1 MKYMA
6 NDDDFTGF
14 VTVRDGM
21 EARTI
26 DLSDTV
32 VASLDDHDRFI
43 GLDIMDTRPF
53 GVPFDDAAARSALA
67 WAADRMEIG
76 TTTGDHT

>member
-1 MKYMA
+1 MKVIA
-6 NDDDFTGF
+6 DNEGFTGF
-14 VTVRDGM
+14 VSVQDGP

-32 VASLDDHDRFI
+32 VASLTHDGQFI

-53 GVPFDDAAARSALA
+53 GVPFDEAAARRALE
-67 WAADRMEIG
+67 WAATRIESG
-76 TTTGDHT
+76 TTG